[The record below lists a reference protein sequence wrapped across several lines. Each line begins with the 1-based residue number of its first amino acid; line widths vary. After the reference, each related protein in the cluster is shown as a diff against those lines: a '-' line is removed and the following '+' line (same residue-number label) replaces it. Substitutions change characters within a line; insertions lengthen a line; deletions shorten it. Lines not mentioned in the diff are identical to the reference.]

1 MPTTVLNTLAVS
13 GTPALTPS
21 KRQGITAVGAAKLCA
36 SLQTNMS
43 LTILDCSWN
52 GPAFGLEG
60 GKAIARALQSNRSLI
75 TLRADGN
82 AFGDEGAQALAEA
95 LVSNGH
101 LSELHLSHNDI
112 GEMGGQALCE
122 MLQDN
127 RCLQKFSVHH
137 NNLGSVFGL
146 ALGRMLRVNRTLQIL
161 NAGEQKYDLGVEA
174 HKLIRQALLDHPSVT
189 DLIC

>member
-1 MPTTVLNTLAVS
+1 MLNTIAIS
-13 GTPALTPS
+13 GSPTLTSS
-21 KRQGITAVGAAKLCA
+21 KRLGITAVGSAKLCA
-36 SLQTNMS
+36 SLQTNVS

-60 GKAIARALQSNRSLI
+60 GKAIARALQSNRSLV
-75 TLRADGN
+75 TLRANGN

-95 LVSNGH
+95 LVNNRH
-101 LSELHLSHNDI
+101 LSDLHLSHNDI

-127 RCLQKFSVHH
+127 RCLRKVSMRH

-146 ALGRMLRVNRTLQIL
+146 ALGRMLRVNRTLQTL
-161 NAGEQKYDLGVEA
+161 NAGEQKYDFGVEA

-189 DLIC
+189 ELLL